1 VVVRPAS
8 TVIALRRGSAP
19 PEVLMVRRG
28 WSAEFLGG
36 AHVFPG
42 GAVDQGDGSGL
53 AAQAVRFTG
62 DPAERPWRT
71 AAVRELAEET
81 GILLTDRPV
90 AAHGLGGEALFRAV
104 VALGAAFLADHLEYL
119 SNWVTPLGPSRRY
132 DTRFYV
138 TVLGA
143 ETPADSD
150 GDEVFDATW
159 VSPREALRRADAGE
173 WYVEFPTRRHL
184 ELLADFAS
192 IDEIVDHARSATP
205 VRIEPRLVVAPDGSW
220 RVLLP
225 GDEGFAEAPS

>member
-1 VVVRPAS
+1 
-8 TVIALRRGSAP
+8 
-19 PEVLMVRRG
+19 MVRRG
-28 WSAEFLGG
+28 SGAEFLGG

-42 GAVDQGDGSGL
+42 GAVDQGDGSEL

-71 AAVRELAEET
+71 AALRELAEET
-81 GILLTDRPV
+81 GILLTDRPA

-104 VALGAAFLADHLEYL
+104 AASGAAFLADRLEYL

-138 TVLGA
+138 AVLGE
-143 ETPADSD
+143 ETPAGSD
-150 GDEVFDATW
+150 GDEVFDAAW
-159 VSPREALRRADAGE
+159 VSPPEALRRADAGE

-184 ELLADFAS
+184 ELLAGFGS
-192 IDEIVDHARSATP
+192 VEEMVDHARSTIP
-205 VRIEPRLVVAPDGSW
+205 VRIEPRLTVGRDGSW